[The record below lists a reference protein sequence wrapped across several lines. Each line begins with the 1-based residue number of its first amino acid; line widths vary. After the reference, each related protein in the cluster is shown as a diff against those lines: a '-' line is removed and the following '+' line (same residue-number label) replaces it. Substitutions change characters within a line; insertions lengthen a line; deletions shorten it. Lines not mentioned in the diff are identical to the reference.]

1 MDGSI
6 DIHRVHSWLLRPRDT
21 KMNKASPR
29 DKETISVCDTQRVT
43 LVSNSRYHWA
53 LGIPCAFFF
62 LPRFILTTTPFYFH
76 VMQEKLVHRE

>member
-62 LPRFILTTTPFYFH
+62 FTPLHPHNNPILFPCYAGETGS
-76 VMQEKLVHRE
+76 